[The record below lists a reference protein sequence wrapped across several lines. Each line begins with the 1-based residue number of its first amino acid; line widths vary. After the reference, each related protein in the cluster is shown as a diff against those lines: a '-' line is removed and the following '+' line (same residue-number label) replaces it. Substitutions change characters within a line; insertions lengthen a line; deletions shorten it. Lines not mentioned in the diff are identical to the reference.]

1 MININV
7 FQFSRWC
14 IPVILHYL
22 NKIKPE
28 NKAKIKFNIL
38 TEKWKGFNK
47 LEQTIQYMQDNAMSD
62 LNYEVVEIW
71 KGFNYL
77 AKTKWSCEQDS
88 EYTVKLDEDCFI
100 NNHVWDYMIEN
111 ISILDDNNILFFAP
125 ALSIGIPTTEY
136 FIESFFTDKEK
147 EEIYNMFLAWKF
159 NTEWGVDYS
168 GLNKYTIDANVWNAE
183 GFYNSVNLI
192 GHWYRGVHPVR
203 FSYDAHAY
211 ILDKILDKIDLFK
224 QQQEYKT
231 VLVYRPYFCNSLFAI
246 KTETYRK
253 IYKSDNLFK
262 DGLDEVPLNL
272 YMKRDNLQMAFI
284 ENSFGIHMTYRA
296 CKDDRIGKLESDFYK
311 EFERRA
317 ICS

>member
-1 MININV
+1 M

-14 IPVILHYL
+14 LPVILYYL

-38 TEKWKGFNK
+38 AEKWKDSNRF
-47 LEQTIQYMQDNAMSD
+47 EQIIQYMKDNAASD
-62 LNYEVVEIW
+62 LNYEVVETW

-77 AKTKWSCEQDS
+77 AKTKWSCEQNA

-111 ISILDDNNILFFAP
+111 ISILDNDEVLFLAP
-125 ALSIGIPTTEY
+125 ALSIGIPSVEY
-136 FIESFFTDKEK
+136 FIEAFFTEQEK
-147 EEIYNMFLAWKF
+147 KEIYNLFMQWEFGIK
-159 NTEWGVDYS
+159 WGVDYS
-168 GLNKYTIDANVWNAE
+168 GLNKYTINADHWDAE

-211 ILDKILDKIDLFK
+211 IINKILEKVDQFK
-224 QQQEYKT
+224 QSQEYET
-231 VLVYRPYFCNSLFAI
+231 VLVRRPYFCNSLFAI

-272 YMKRDNLQMAFI
+272 YMKQKNLQMAFI
-284 ENSFGIHMTYRA
+284 NKSFGIHMTYRA
-296 CKDDRIGKLESDFYK
+296 CQDSRIGKLESDFYK